1 MSRTLSKAVVL
12 AIAVV
17 LAAAPFVF
25 AQATTPG
32 SGSTAPG
39 TQERMG
45 PGSTGTAPGS
55 GSTAPGTQ
63 ERMGTGTMGAVG
75 AQDTLTAT
83 VADVNHQHNTVKLKM
98 QGGETVEFKVP
109 EASLT
114 HLNKGDNVQVS
125 IRKAEA
131 HPGMAPSRPEST
143 RPESTTPGSSGTRSR

>member
-25 AQATTPG
+25 AQTSGTSPG
-32 SGSTAPG
+32 TGSTSSS
-39 TQERMG
+39 
-45 PGSTGTAPGS
+45 STTTHS
-55 GSTAPGTQ
+55 SQTST
-63 ERMGTGTMGAVG
+63 MG
-75 AQDTLTAT
+75 AQDTLNAT

-98 QGGETVEFKVP
+98 QGGETIEFKVP

-114 HLNKGDNVQVS
+114 NLNKGDSVQVS

-131 HPGMAPSRPEST
+131 QPGMGGMAPSRPEST
-143 RPESTTPGSSGTRSR
+143 RPESTTPGGSSGTRSR